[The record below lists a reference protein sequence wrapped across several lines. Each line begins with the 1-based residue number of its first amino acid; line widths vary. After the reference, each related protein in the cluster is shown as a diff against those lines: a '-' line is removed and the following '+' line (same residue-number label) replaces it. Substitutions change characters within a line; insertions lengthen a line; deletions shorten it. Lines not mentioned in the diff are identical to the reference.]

1 MKKHQ
6 KVLLGLMVLGLA
18 GTVGTT
24 FALTRKSATSSIN
37 GNGTDTAIYVTWGK
51 NATTD
56 FAEVEDLE
64 AKKPVYR
71 YVVMQSNSSK
81 SLAGTLSLT
90 FTLNVGQQQE
100 ATAADTDNYVLTGLT
115 VDIYSVDSYQKTSFS
130 TEGDNPTDTKLA
142 TLDATTDK
150 TFTHDV
156 TITASDS
163 TQTINKYYTLVF
175 TWDGTP
181 VGDGN
186 KFGGYLAISQS
197 FTE

>member
-37 GNGTDTAIYVTWGK
+37 GNGTDTAIYVTWGE

-56 FAEVEDLE
+56 FAEVKDLE

-90 FTLNVGQQQE
+90 FALNVGQQE
-100 ATAADTDNYVLTGLT
+100 ATVADTTNYVLTGLT
-115 VDIYSVDSYQKTSFS
+115 VDIYSVDAYEKTSFS
-130 TEGDNPTDTKLA
+130 TEGEGATDTKLA
-142 TLDATTDK
+142 TLDATENT
-150 TFTHDV
+150 TCTHDV
-156 TITASDS
+156 TITASEAA
-163 TQTINKYYTLVF
+163 QTINKYYTLVF

-186 KFGGYLAISQS
+186 TFGGYLAISQS
-197 FTE
+197 FKE

>member
-90 FTLNVGQQQE
+90 FTLNVGQQE
-100 ATAADTDNYVLTGLT
+100 TAVADTNNYVLTGLT
-115 VDIYSVDSYQKTSFS
+115 VDIYSVDTYQKTSFS

-142 TLDATTDK
+142 TLDATT
-150 TFTHDV
+150 TNTYQHDV
-156 TITASDS
+156 TITASES

-181 VGDGN
+181 IGDGN
-186 KFGGYLAISQS
+186 TFGGYLAISQS